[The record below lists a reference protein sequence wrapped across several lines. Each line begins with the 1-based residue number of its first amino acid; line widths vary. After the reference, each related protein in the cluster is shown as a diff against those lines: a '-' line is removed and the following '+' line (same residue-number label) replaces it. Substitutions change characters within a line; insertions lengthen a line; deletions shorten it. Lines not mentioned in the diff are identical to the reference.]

1 MKLIHIN
8 ESAYSRLLEDN
19 DRRPPFKDFYD
30 DIMAFV
36 RDMFKD
42 PISAIPNE
50 RLKSVGLHNGILRK
64 LLYDYGIITKDERI
78 DEPYDETTG
87 RQQSRYYVRYDWTD
101 DVRSSMKDS
110 QRMNNPL
117 KEKIR
122 KFYNKYFNIVE

>member
-8 ESAYSRLLEDN
+8 ESAYSRLLEGN

-42 PISAIPNE
+42 PISAIPN
-50 RLKSVGLHNGILRK
+50 
-64 LLYDYGIITKDERI
+64 DYGIITKDERI

-87 RQQSRYYVRYDWTD
+87 LQQSRYYVRYDWTD

-110 QRMNNPL
+110 NRMSNPL
-117 KEKIR
+117 KDKIR
-122 KFYNKYFNIVE
+122 KFYNRYFNIVE